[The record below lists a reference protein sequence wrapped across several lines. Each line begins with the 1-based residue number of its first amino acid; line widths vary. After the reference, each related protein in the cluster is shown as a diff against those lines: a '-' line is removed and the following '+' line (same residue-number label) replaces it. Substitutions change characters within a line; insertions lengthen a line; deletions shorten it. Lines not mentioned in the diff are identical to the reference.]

1 MKAKPR
7 ITGIILLACL
17 LVLMTWLGLFV
28 LGWYTRHPDEGPL
41 YAGKSLY
48 NCGLAISDG
57 RKQSHPDLMKLLEA
71 DKNNIIPIAIS
82 WTRARSS
89 LAYRVYS
96 RSTYIWYGKNDFLNQ
111 AYDYGIPAHM
121 YRYSGATLLGELA
134 LDIPEARKAL
144 EKMATD
150 TEIEIADLERETAR
164 AFLGLPKLS
173 RDR

>member
-1 MKAKPR
+1 
-7 ITGIILLACL
+7 
-17 LVLMTWLGLFV
+17 
-28 LGWYTRHPDEGPL
+28 
-41 YAGKSLY
+41 
-48 NCGLAISDG
+48 
-57 RKQSHPDLMKLLEA
+57 MKLLEA

-89 LAYRVYS
+89 LAYRVYF
-96 RSTYIWYGKNDFLNQ
+96 RSMYIWYGKNDFLNQ
-111 AYDYGIPAHM
+111 ADYGIPAHM

-144 EKMATD
+144 ERMATD
-150 TEIEIADLERETAR
+150 TEIEIADRERETAR